1 MIMEIIGIFIS
12 LLILIIGLQNG
23 WGGGLAWIIDPPT
36 LLCMFALTFPVLLK
50 EGLGRDFIRAFK
62 LLRKQYKC
70 SFSELRH
77 ALDVVEMMQKQIL
90 CAGII
95 VTFQGLFM
103 LLHSLS
109 DIASIG
115 PNTSVALLAVF
126 YTAIFELLMLP
137 LQIEVK
143 RRIVDYIEQDTEET
157 GKGQDTKETEKEQ
170 NIKETGK
177 EQDTEE
183 AEKE

>member
-1 MIMEIIGIFIS
+1 MEEHIMIMEIIGIFIS
-12 LLILIIGLQNG
+12 LLMLLIGLQTN
-23 WGGGLAWIIDPPT
+23 WGGGLAYIIDLPT
-36 LLCMFALTFPVLLK
+36 LLCMFVLTVPVLLK
-50 EGLGRDFIRAFK
+50 EGLGKDFIRAFK
-62 LLRKQYKC
+62 LLRKQYSC

-77 ALDVVEMMQKQIL
+77 ALDVVEMMQKQIF

-95 VTFQGLFM
+95 VSFQGLFM

-143 RRIVDYIEQDTEET
+143 RRIVDYIEQDTEEA
-157 GKGQDTKETEKEQ
+157 GEEQDTEKA
-170 NIKETGK
+170 GK
-177 EQDTEE
+177 EQDAEE

>member
-12 LLILIIGLQNG
+12 LLILIISLGNSL
-23 WGGGLAWIIDPPT
+23 GGGLAWITDPPT
-36 LLCMFALTFPVLLK
+36 LLCMFVLTFPVLLK
-50 EGLGRDFIRAFK
+50 EGLGKDFIRAFK
-62 LLRKQYKC
+62 LLRKEYRC

-90 CAGII
+90 CAGVI
-95 VTFQGLFM
+95 VSFQGLFL

-109 DIASIG
+109 DLASIG

-137 LQIEVK
+137 LQIEAK

-157 GKGQDTKETEKEQ
+157 EKKQGIESTEKEQ
-170 NIKETGK
+170 DTGEEVK
-177 EQDTEE
+177 EQDIKK

>member
-12 LLILIIGLQNG
+12 LLILIIGLQTN
-23 WGGGLAWIIDPPT
+23 WGSGLAWILDPPT
-36 LLCMFALTFPVLLK
+36 LLCMFVLTFPVLLK
-50 EGLGRDFIRAFK
+50 EGLGKDFIRAFK

-90 CAGII
+90 CAGVI
-95 VTFQGLFM
+95 VSFQGLFM

-157 GKGQDTKETEKEQ
+157 GEEQKAKETGKEQ

>member
-1 MIMEIIGIFIS
+1 MVMEIIGIFIS
-12 LLILIIGLQNG
+12 LLMLLIGLQTN
-23 WGGGLAWIIDPPT
+23 WGGGLAYIIDLPT
-36 LLCMFALTFPVLLK
+36 LLCMFVLTVPVLLK
-50 EGLGRDFIRAFK
+50 EGLGKDFIRAFK
-62 LLRKQYKC
+62 LLRKQYSC

-77 ALDVVEMMQKQIL
+77 ALDVVEMMQKQIF

-95 VTFQGLFM
+95 VSFQGLFM

-157 GKGQDTKETEKEQ
+157 GEEQDTEKA
-170 NIKETGK
+170 GK
-177 EQDTEE
+177 EQDAEE

>member
-12 LLILIIGLQNG
+12 LLILIISLQNSLG
-23 WGGGLAWIIDPPT
+23 AGLAWITDPPT
-36 LLCMFALTFPVLLK
+36 LLCMFVLTFPVLLK
-50 EGLGRDFIRAFK
+50 EGLGKDFIRAFK
-62 LLRKQYKC
+62 LLRKEYRC

-90 CAGII
+90 CAGVI
-95 VTFQGLFM
+95 VSFQGLFL

-109 DIASIG
+109 DLASIG

-137 LQIEVK
+137 LQIEAK
-143 RRIVDYIEQDTEET
+143 RRIVDYIEQDAE
-157 GKGQDTKETEKEQ
+157 ETEKKQGSENTEQEQ
-170 NIKETGK
+170 NAEEAVK
-177 EQDTEE
+177 EQVIKK

>member
-12 LLILIIGLQNG
+12 LLILIISLQNSLG
-23 WGGGLAWIIDPPT
+23 AGLAWITDPPT
-36 LLCMFALTFPVLLK
+36 LLCMFVLTFPVLLK
-50 EGLGRDFIRAFK
+50 EGLGKDFIRAFK
-62 LLRKQYKC
+62 LLRKEYRC

-90 CAGII
+90 CAGVI
-95 VTFQGLFM
+95 VSFQGLFL

-109 DIASIG
+109 DLASIG

-137 LQIEVK
+137 LQIEAK
-143 RRIVDYIEQDTEET
+143 RRIVDYIEQDAE
-157 GKGQDTKETEKEQ
+157 ETEKKQGSENTEQEQ
-170 NIKETGK
+170 NS
-177 EQDTEE
+177 EE
-183 AEKE
+183 AVKE

>member
-12 LLILIIGLQNG
+12 LLILIISLQNSLG
-23 WGGGLAWIIDPPT
+23 AGLAWITDPPT
-36 LLCMFALTFPVLLK
+36 LLCMFVLTFPVLLK
-50 EGLGRDFIRAFK
+50 EGLGKDFIRAFK
-62 LLRKQYKC
+62 LLRKEYRC

-90 CAGII
+90 CAGVI
-95 VTFQGLFM
+95 VSFQGLFL

-109 DIASIG
+109 DLASIG

-137 LQIEVK
+137 LQIEAK
-143 RRIVDYIEQDTEET
+143 RRIVDYIEQDAE
-157 GKGQDTKETEKEQ
+157 ETEKKQGSENTEQEQ
-170 NIKETGK
+170 NSEEAVK
-177 EQDTEE
+177 EQVIKK